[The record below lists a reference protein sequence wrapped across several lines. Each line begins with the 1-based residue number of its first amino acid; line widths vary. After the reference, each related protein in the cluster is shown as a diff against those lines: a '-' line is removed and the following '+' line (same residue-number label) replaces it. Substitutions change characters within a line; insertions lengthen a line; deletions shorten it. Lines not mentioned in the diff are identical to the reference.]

1 MEEIPAISFIRIG
14 NSLIDD
20 NCYLDN
26 DDMNNIKII
35 NYYNIHCFIIKQF
48 YQLTIVP
55 VFFYNPSIFRINS
68 SLSLKNTPSKRL
80 PSL

>member
-35 NYYNIHCFIIKQF
+35 NYYNNSNNSNKIIKLQASSVYHTLLQNK
-48 YQLTIVP
+48 YQQIK
-55 VFFYNPSIFRINS
+55 NS
-68 SLSLKNTPSKRL
+68 FKL
-80 PSL
+80 

>member
-26 DDMNNIKII
+26 DDMNNIKNI
-35 NYYNIHCFIIKQF
+35 NYYYNSNNSSNNICKIIKKQESSVYHILLQNK
-48 YQLTIVP
+48 YQQIK
-55 VFFYNPSIFRINS
+55 NS
-68 SLSLKNTPSKRL
+68 FKL
-80 PSL
+80 

>member
-35 NYYNIHCFIIKQF
+35 NYYYNSNNSSKIIKKQESSVYHILLQNK
-48 YQLTIVP
+48 YQQIK
-55 VFFYNPSIFRINS
+55 NS
-68 SLSLKNTPSKRL
+68 FKL
-80 PSL
+80 

>member
-14 NSLIDD
+14 NSLIDE

-35 NYYNIHCFIIKQF
+35 NYYYNSNNSSKIIKKQESSVYYILLQNK
-48 YQLTIVP
+48 YQQIK
-55 VFFYNPSIFRINS
+55 NS
-68 SLSLKNTPSKRL
+68 FKL
-80 PSL
+80 

>member
-14 NSLIDD
+14 NSLIDE

-35 NYYNIHCFIIKQF
+35 NYYYSNNSNSSNNSSKIIKQQASSVYHAILQKK
-48 YQLTIVP
+48 YQQIK
-55 VFFYNPSIFRINS
+55 NS
-68 SLSLKNTPSKRL
+68 FKL
-80 PSL
+80 

>member
-14 NSLIDD
+14 NSLIDE

-35 NYYNIHCFIIKQF
+35 NYYYSNNSSNNSNKIIKLQASSVYHALLQNK
-48 YQLTIVP
+48 YQQIK
-55 VFFYNPSIFRINS
+55 NS
-68 SLSLKNTPSKRL
+68 FKL
-80 PSL
+80 